1 MPYLSLQTIAKEY
14 NFSEEGVRQWI
25 VKGFRVKGRPVRLAA
40 IKVGWSWRVSPEALE
55 AFLAA
60 CNGGKQVEDARKER
74 ADEAVRRR
82 QNEEAKKWLRNE
94 GIPC

>member
-14 NFSEEGVRQWI
+14 DFSEEGVRQWI

-74 ADEAVRRR
+74 ADEAARRR
-82 QNEEAKKWLRNE
+82 QNEEDKEWLRNE